1 MSVLRDSHRGMHCA
15 CDCCLRL
22 HI

>member
-1 MSVLRDSHRGMHCA
+1 MSVLRDSQRHCA

-22 HI
+22 YI